1 MTNEEKITHI
11 RTAAMEEARAEANAI
26 VKQHEDALRSVF
38 EQHQIEARRQSE
50 TRVRAESVTAKQQLN
65 MAMSKA
71 QLELKREMGKTQ
83 TELKTELFEE
93 VQLKLLA
100 FMRTEEYKEVL
111 IRYIEKAAQFASG
124 MAMTIY
130 INPSDADKKTYL
142 EERTGMTLTIS
153 KVDFIG
159 GVRAVVPEKNV
170 LVDYAFKGALE
181 NEYQKFQFRGG
192 VRVSSGKTEK
202 IYGINGPVIYLKGK
216 TDFKMSEMVHVG
228 EEKLVGEV
236 ISLDKDRTTVQVYE
250 ETSGLHPGELVEG
263 TGAAV
268 SVTLAPGILNNIFD
282 GIERPLE
289 RIADKG
295 GAFITRG
302 VSVDALDRQKL
313 WETHI
318 TVAEGDMV
326 QGGTIIAEVPETR
339 AIVHKCMV
347 PPGVE
352 GTVVSVV
359 PDGEYTIDETLV
371 TIELFNGE
379 KRELSMTQH
388 WPIRVPRPV
397 SRRYPA
403 SVPLVTGQRILDTMF
418 PIAKGGTAAI
428 PGGFGT
434 GKTMTQHQIAKW
446 SDADIII
453 YIGCGER
460 GNEMTQVL
468 EEFSELV
475 DPKSGNPLMDRTTL
489 IANTSNMPVA
499 AREASIYTGLT
510 LAEYYRDMGYDVAIM
525 ADSTS
530 RWAEALRELSG
541 RLEEMPAEE
550 GFPAYLASRL
560 SAFYERAGMMQTLN
574 GATGSVSIIGA
585 VSPQGGD
592 FSEPVTQ
599 NTKRFVRC
607 FWGLDKSLA
616 YARHFPAI
624 HWLTSYSEYLN
635 DLSGW
640 YSDHV
645 SPKFVDY
652 RNRLMA
658 ILNQESSLMEIV
670 KLIGGDVLPDDQ
682 KLILE
687 IAKVIRLG
695 FLQQNAFHKDD
706 TCVSLEK
713 QFKMMDVILYLYKTS
728 RKLVAMGMPMSVLKA
743 EGIFEKVIAI
753 KYDVPNDNLQLLDLY
768 KLDIDDFYNRV
779 IEKNA

>member
-1 MTNEEKITHI
+1 MNS
-11 RTAAMEEARAEANAI
+11 
-26 VKQHEDALRSVF
+26 VK
-38 EQHQIEARRQSE
+38 
-50 TRVRAESVTAKQQLN
+50 
-65 MAMSKA
+65 
-71 QLELKREMGKTQ
+71 
-83 TELKTELFEE
+83 
-93 VQLKLLA
+93 
-100 FMRTEEYKEVL
+100 
-111 IRYIEKAAQFASG
+111 
-124 MAMTIY
+124 
-130 INPSDADKKTYL
+130 
-142 EERTGMTLTIS
+142 TG
-153 KVDFIG
+153 
-159 GVRAVVPEKNV
+159 
-170 LVDYAFKGALE
+170 
-181 NEYQKFQFRGG
+181 
-192 VRVSSGKTEK
+192 K
-202 IYGINGPVIYLKGK
+202 IYGINGPVIYLKGRSE
-216 TDFKMSEMVHVG
+216 FKMSEMVYVG
-228 EEKLVGEV
+228 SQKLVGEV
-236 ISLDKDRTTVQVYE
+236 IGLDKDLTTIQVYE
-250 ETSGLHPGELVEG
+250 ETSGLRPGEEVVG
-263 TGAAV
+263 TDAAV
-268 SVTLAPGILNNIFD
+268 SVTLAPGILDNIFD

-289 RIADKG
+289 KIAEEG
-295 GAFITRG
+295 GAFVVRG
-302 VSVDALDRQKL
+302 VNVDSLDTEKL

-318 TVAEGDMV
+318 TVQEGELV
-326 QGGTIIAEVPETR
+326 HGGTVIAEVQETR

-347 PPGVE
+347 PPDLE
-352 GTVVSVV
+352 GTVVSVK
-359 PDGEYTIDETLV
+359 PDGQYTIQDVIV
-371 TIELFNGE
+371 TVELMDGTR
-379 KRELSMTQH
+379 KDLTMTQR

-397 SRRYPA
+397 HHRYPA

-607 FWGLDKSLA
+607 FWGL
-616 YARHFPAI
+616 
-624 HWLTSYSEYLN
+624 
-635 DLSGW
+635 
-640 YSDHV
+640 V
-645 SPKFVDY
+645 
-652 RNRLMA
+652 
-658 ILNQESSLMEIV
+658 Q
-670 KLIGGDVLPDDQ
+670 
-682 KLILE
+682 
-687 IAKVIRLG
+687 
-695 FLQQNAFHKDD
+695 
-706 TCVSLEK
+706 
-713 QFKMMDVILYLYKTS
+713 
-728 RKLVAMGMPMSVLKA
+728 
-743 EGIFEKVIAI
+743 
-753 KYDVPNDNLQLLDLY
+753 
-768 KLDIDDFYNRV
+768 
-779 IEKNA
+779 